1 MENMDNK
8 DPLSD
13 GAATNGTANDQPP
26 ARRRKTVEELAIEQG
41 APLIADF
48 DAMFGEGK
56 DLWDSDEDFEEWMKG
71 LQERRK
77 RG

>member
-1 MENMDNK
+1 MASPQKN
-8 DPLSD
+8 PASRSPASTP
-13 GAATNGTANDQPP
+13 AAKRAETSRP
-26 ARRRKTVEELAIEQG
+26 RKTVEEIAIEQG

-71 LQERRK
+71 LQERRN

>member
-1 MENMDNK
+1 MENTDNR
-8 DPLSD
+8 DALSD

-26 ARRRKTVEELAIEQG
+26 PRRRKTVEELAIEQG

-48 DAMFGEGK
+48 DAMLGEGK
-56 DLWDSDEDFEEWMKG
+56 DLWDSDEDFEKWLKN
-71 LQERRK
+71 LQESRR

>member
-1 MENMDNK
+1 MESK
-8 DPLSD
+8 DTKDSLPD
-13 GAATNGTANDQPP
+13 GSAANGTTNNQPP
-26 ARRRKTVEELAIEQG
+26 PRRRKTVEELAIEQG

-56 DLWDSDEDFEEWMKG
+56 DLWDSDEDFEEWLKN
-71 LQERRK
+71 LNESRR

>member
-1 MENMDNK
+1 MENTDNK
-8 DPLSD
+8 DALPD

-26 ARRRKTVEELAIEQG
+26 PRRRKTVEELAIEQG

-56 DLWDSDEDFEEWMKG
+56 DLWDSDEDFEEWLKN
-71 LQERRK
+71 LNESRR

>member
-1 MENMDNK
+1 MENTDNK
-8 DPLSD
+8 DSLPD
-13 GAATNGTANDQPP
+13 GAATNGTANNQPSL
-26 ARRRKTVEELAIEQG
+26 RRRKTVEELAIEQG

-56 DLWDSDEDFEEWMKG
+56 DLWDSDEDFEEWLKN
-71 LQERRK
+71 LNESRR